1 MTWQGERFKGKIGLT
16 IEDSIPAWPE
26 APTPPEGAPNIIY
39 IVLDDVGFAHLGCYG
54 SPIETP
60 NMDRL
65 AANGLLYNNFHTTS
79 MCLCQTNS
87 LRTISAS

>member
-39 IVLDDVGFAHLGCYG
+39 SVLGAV
-54 SPIETP
+54 
-60 NMDRL
+60 R
-65 AANGLLYNNFHTTS
+65 
-79 MCLCQTNS
+79 Q
-87 LRTISAS
+87 